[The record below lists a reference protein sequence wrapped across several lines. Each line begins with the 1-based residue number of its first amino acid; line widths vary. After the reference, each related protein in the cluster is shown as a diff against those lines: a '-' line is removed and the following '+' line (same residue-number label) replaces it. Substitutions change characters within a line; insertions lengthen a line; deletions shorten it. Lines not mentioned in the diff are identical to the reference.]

1 MVCSMLTPQQKK
13 LLEYLSA
20 QAAVGAT
27 PSFEEM
33 MQAMDLKSKSGVHRL
48 VLGLEERGYIRRLFN
63 KARAIEVLRPVMDTL
78 KAVASDFVQIPRY
91 GYIAA
96 GTPIEAI
103 SSVHEHITVPTK
115 MLGKGTH
122 YALTVRGDSMIE
134 AGILDG
140 DIVLIEQTETARKGE
155 IVVALVR
162 KEEATL
168 KYFQPQGRE
177 TTLLP
182 ANANYEAQ
190 TYAAKDVEIQ
200 GKLKAVWRSY

>member
-1 MVCSMLTPQQKK
+1 MLTPQQKK
-13 LLEYLSA
+13 LLEFLSA
-20 QAAVGAT
+20 RSAVGTT

-33 MQAMDLKSKSGVHRL
+33 MTAMDLKSKSGIHRL
-48 VLGLEERGYIRRLFN
+48 VLGLEERGYIKRLFN
-63 KARAIEVLRPVMDTL
+63 KARAIEVLRPALDSL
-78 KAVASDFVQIPRY
+78 KAVAADFVQVPRY

-103 SSVHEHITVPTK
+103 SAVQEHITIPAK
-115 MLGKGTH
+115 MLGKGTY

-140 DIVLIEQTETARKGE
+140 DLALIEQTETARKNE

-168 KYFQPQGRE
+168 KYYEPKGAQTILR
-177 TTLLP
+177 P
-182 ANANYEAQ
+182 ANANYEPQ
-190 TYAAKDVEIQ
+190 TYASKEVEIQ
-200 GKLKAVWRSY
+200 GKLKAVWRHY